1 LVEMKQAG
9 AASLSLHGSSATR
22 RGDRESESE
31 MTTDAGSV
39 GSSVY

>member
-22 RGDRESESE
+22 RGGRESE
-31 MTTDAGSV
+31 MTTDARSV
-39 GSSVY
+39 GSSGY